1 MFVDSQKNKQD
12 YIAQLHFGIAKSEV
26 SFLSKFTFVIVDP
39 LTSNV
44 SQRWFPDLEKEGF
57 GTQGVIVR
65 FHKFKHTHPLL
76 PSRWLSDFRQKKQTL
91 LRKCH

>member
-1 MFVDSQKNKQD
+1 MLNFILVLQKEKF
-12 YIAQLHFGIAKSEV
+12 HFYPD
-26 SFLSKFTFVIVDP
+26 LLFVIVDP
-39 LTSNV
+39 LKSNV
-44 SQRWFPDLEKEGF
+44 SQRWFPDLENEGF
-57 GTQGVIVR
+57 GTKGVIVR